1 MSWTADQIARRDAV
15 LRGETVVA
23 SLRKGQ
29 DEALRA
35 WAQERGLLVRADR
48 SGPWGNPFVIGRDGD
63 RLTVIRLFRE
73 HSLPALL
80 PRLPE
85 LAGKVLACWCYPLP
99 CHCSVLIEALER
111 SRKAA
116 A

>member
-1 MSWTADQIARRDAV
+1 M
-15 LRGETVVA
+15 VA

-29 DEALRA
+29 DEALIAWGEAERPPDQGRPQRA
-35 WAQERGLLVRADR
+35 
-48 SGPWGNPFVIGRDGD
+48 WGNPFVIGPDGD

-99 CHCSVLIEALER
+99 CHCDVLIEAIKGERHLAARLER
-111 SRKAA
+111 GVCWSPEACGR
-116 A
+116 